1 MSRGWIFVVHVCVI
15 IICYDK
21 SYFYSPEGELV
32 SGGGGIGDGD
42 LEVLV
47 MVIWME

>member
-1 MSRGWIFVVHVCVI
+1 MVHVCVI

-32 SGGGGIGDGD
+32 SGGSGVGDGD
-42 LEVLV
+42 LDGV
-47 MVIWME
+47 MEGEERSRWMGGW